1 MVMIVDE
8 SAKLSKDFSQ
18 FAPVR
23 GKIPVRVF
31 VTQSCTGKKA
41 TSYAFQMIETEMCC

>member
-8 SAKLSKDFSQ
+8 SAKLSKNFSR
-18 FAPVR
+18 FASLR

-31 VTQSCTGKKA
+31 VTQSCMGKKA
-41 TSYAFQMIETEMCC
+41 ISYAFQMIEAEMRR